1 MFRVLSIIF
10 GVKVVRLLR
19 LLLRLKYVYMVEEF
33 RVDFILLIIRIY
45 LRLLLSSSQHG
56 KFFFLPVMIKI
67 RRKIYTINCIIY
79 SILLIIRVI
88 LITVYSRLSFRG
100 NFKKFF
106 KFFPASRD
114 TWKKNLHKLHYLS
127 CSINYSHK
135 HYE

>member
-19 LLLRLKYVYMVEEF
+19 LLLRLKYVYMVDEF

-88 LITVYSRLSFRG
+88 LIIIRDYRFEVIL
-100 NFKKFF
+100 F

>member
-67 RRKIYTINCIIY
+67 RRKICIIY

-100 NFKKFF
+100 NFIQIFSCV
-106 KFFPASRD
+106 SR
-114 TWKKNLHKLHYLS
+114 YLEEKS
-127 CSINYSHK
+127 T
-135 HYE
+135 

>member
-1 MFRVLSIIF
+1 MYCF
-10 GVKVVRLLR
+10 GFDLIRNYMLLYVSCFKYYIWSKVVRLLR
-19 LLLRLKYVYMVEEF
+19 LLLRLKYVYMVDEF

-100 NFKKFF
+100 NFIQIFSCV
-106 KFFPASRD
+106 SR
-114 TWKKNLHKLHYLS
+114 YLEEKS
-127 CSINYSHK
+127 T
-135 HYE
+135 

>member
-79 SILLIIRVI
+79 SILLIIRVM

-100 NFKKFF
+100 NFIQIFSCV
-106 KFFPASRD
+106 SR
-114 TWKKNLHKLHYLS
+114 YLEEKS
-127 CSINYSHK
+127 T
-135 HYE
+135 